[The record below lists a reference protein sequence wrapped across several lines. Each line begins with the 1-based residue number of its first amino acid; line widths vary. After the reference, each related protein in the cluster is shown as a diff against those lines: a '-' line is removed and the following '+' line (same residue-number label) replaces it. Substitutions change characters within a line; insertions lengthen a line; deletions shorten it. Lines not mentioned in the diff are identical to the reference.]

1 MGTRPN
7 SESSANLAWHP
18 AACIFPMM
26 PDDELQ
32 SLADDIAKHG
42 LREPVVM
49 FDGKVLDGRNRLVAC
64 RLAQIEPTFREFT
77 GTNLAA
83 LDFAWSLNGPRRHLD
98 SSQAAVAEAKKA
110 KLSNE
115 YAAGIAATKAAQP
128 KGGRP
133 KKTDQKP
140 PQKIGEVSKHDNE
153 TDSKRAKSSG
163 TNRTYI
169 KAAEKI
175 VATRPDLAEKI
186 EQGELTI
193 PQATAEIKRTEK
205 AAEIQQKAAAVQ
217 ELSNDQPLWTLIND
231 DVMTGLES
239 VRDNHGPARLIFTD
253 PPYNIGIDYGDGAE
267 ADSMPHDKFVGWCKD
282 WLALCRECLTDDGSL
297 WLMTCD
303 EVAAE
308 SCLILKDLGFN
319 IRNWIKWYETFGV
332 NCSGKFNRTSR
343 HIFYATMH
351 KRAMVWNAEPV
362 SRPSDRQTKYNDK
375 RAAAGGKIWDD
386 VWQIPRLTGSCEER
400 IPTFP
405 TQLPLALVEPI
416 VLCASEPGDLV
427 VDPFNGSGTTGV
439 AAIRNGRKYI
449 GIDKSETFIDL
460 AQKRLV
466 IS

>member
-1 MGTRPN
+1 MKQEKQTL
-7 SESSANLAWHP
+7 SWHP

-49 FDGKVLDGRNRLVAC
+49 FDGKVLDGRNRSAAC
-64 RLAQIEPTFREFT
+64 AIAQVKPKTIEFN
-77 GTNLAA
+77 GSASDA
-83 LDFAWSLNGPRRHLD
+83 LSFVWSKNRTRRHLS
-98 SSQAAVAEAKKA
+98 SSQAAIADAKRAQLDEEYQKA
-110 KLSNE
+110 
-115 YAAGIAATKAAQP
+115 IAATEAAQP

-133 KKTDQKP
+133 KTGGNNSP
-140 PQKIGEVSKHDNE
+140 
-153 TDSKRAKSSG
+153 SKRDDAKRTDAKRAESAG
-163 TNRTYI
+163 TNRKYI
-169 KAAEKI
+169 KPAETI

-186 EQGELTI
+186 EQGKLTI

-205 AAEIQQKAAAVQ
+205 AVELQQKAAAVQ
-217 ELSNDQPLWTLIND
+217 ELSSDQPLWTLIND

-375 RAAAGGKIWDD
+375 RAATGGKIWDD
-386 VWQIPRLTGSCEER
+386 VWQIPRLTGTCEER

-427 VDPFNGSGTTGV
+427 LDPFNGSGTTGV
-439 AAIRNGRKYI
+439 ASVRNGRKYI
-449 GIDKSETFIDL
+449 GIDKSEAFIDL

>member
-1 MGTRPN
+1 MGTRVDT
-7 SESSANLAWHP
+7 ANLAWHP

-49 FDGKVLDGRNRLVAC
+49 FDGKVLDGRNRSAAC
-64 RLAQIEPTFREFT
+64 AIAQVKPKTIEFNGTAADALAFV
-77 GTNLAA
+77 
-83 LDFAWSLNGPRRHLD
+83 WSKNRTRRHLT
-98 SSQAAVAEAKKA
+98 SSQAAIADAKRAQLDGEYQNAIAETAK
-110 KLSNE
+110 
-115 YAAGIAATKAAQP
+115 AQP
-128 KGGRP
+128 KNHHQKSKSTGGKNSP
-133 KKTDQKP
+133 
-140 PQKIGEVSKHDNE
+140 
-153 TDSKRAKSSG
+153 SKRDDTTRTDAKRAEAAG
-163 TNRTYI
+163 TNRKYI
-169 KAAEKI
+169 KPAEKI

-186 EQGELTI
+186 EQGKLTV
-193 PQATAEIKRTEK
+193 PQAAAEIKRTEK
-205 AAEIQQKAAAVQ
+205 AAEIKQKAEAVA

-282 WLALCRECLTDDGSL
+282 WLALCKECLTDDGSL

-375 RAAAGGKIWDD
+375 RAATGGKIWDD
-386 VWQIPRLTGSCEER
+386 VWQIPRLTGTCEER

-405 TQLPLALVEPI
+405 TQLPVALVEPI

-449 GIDKSETFIDL
+449 GIDKSEAFIDL

>member
-1 MGTRPN
+1 
-7 SESSANLAWHP
+7 
-18 AACIFPMM
+18 MM

-49 FDGKVLDGRNRLVAC
+49 FDGKVLDGRNRSAAC
-64 RLAQIEPTFREFT
+64 AIAQVKPKTIEFN
-77 GTNLAA
+77 GSASDA
-83 LDFAWSLNGPRRHLD
+83 LSFVWSKNRTRRHLS
-98 SSQAAVAEAKKA
+98 SSQAAIADAKRAQLDEEYQKA
-110 KLSNE
+110 
-115 YAAGIAATKAAQP
+115 IAATVAEQP

-133 KKTDQKP
+133 KTGTNNCTSKKDTSALTD
-140 PQKIGEVSKHDNE
+140 E
-153 TDSKRAKSSG
+153 KRATAAG

-169 KAAEKI
+169 KPAQKI

-186 EQGELTI
+186 EQGKLTI

-205 AAEIQQKAAAVQ
+205 AVELQQKAAAVQ
-217 ELSNDQPLWTLIND
+217 ELSNDQPSWTLIND

-416 VLCASEPGDLV
+416 VLCASELGDLV

-449 GIDKSETFIDL
+449 GIDKSESFIDL

>member
-1 MGTRPN
+1 MGTRQNGEAP
-7 SESSANLAWHP
+7 ANLAWHP
-18 AACIFPMM
+18 ASCIFPMM

-32 SLADDIAKHG
+32 ALADDIAKHG

-49 FDGKVLDGRNRLVAC
+49 FDGKVLDGRNRSAAC
-64 RLAQIEPTFREFT
+64 AIAQVKPKTIEFT
-77 GTNLAA
+77 GSASDALA
-83 LDFAWSLNGPRRHLD
+83 FVWSKNRTRRHLS
-98 SSQAAVAEAKKA
+98 SSQAAIADAKRAQLDEEYQKA
-110 KLSNE
+110 
-115 YAAGIAATKAAQP
+115 IAATVAEQP
-128 KGGRP
+128 KNQHD
-133 KKTDQKP
+133 KKKSAGSNNCT
-140 PQKIGEVSKHDNE
+140 SKKDNDAL
-153 TDSKRAKSSG
+153 TDSKRAASAG
-163 TNRTYI
+163 TNRGYI
-169 KAAEKI
+169 KPAEKI

-186 EQGELTI
+186 EQGKLTI

-239 VRDNHGPARLIFTD
+239 IRDNHGPARLIFTD
-253 PPYNIGIDYGDGAE
+253 PPYNIGIDYGEGSE

-282 WLALCRECLTDDGSL
+282 WLSLCRECLTDDGSL

-386 VWQIPRLTGSCEER
+386 VWQIPRLTGICEER

-449 GIDKSETFIDL
+449 GIDKSESFIDL

>member
-1 MGTRPN
+1 MGTRQNGDAP
-7 SESSANLAWHP
+7 ANLAWHP

-49 FDGKVLDGRNRLVAC
+49 FDGKVLDGRNRSAAC
-64 RLAQIEPTFREFT
+64 AIAQVKPKTIEFN
-77 GTNLAA
+77 GTAA
-83 LDFAWSLNGPRRHLD
+83 DALSFVWSKNRTRRHLS
-98 SSQAAVAEAKKA
+98 SSQAAIADAKRAQLDEEYQKA
-110 KLSNE
+110 
-115 YAAGIAATKAAQP
+115 IAATVAEQP

-133 KKTDQKP
+133 KT
-140 PQKIGEVSKHDNE
+140 GENNFP
-153 TDSKRAKSSG
+153 SKRDETARTDAKRAAAAG
-163 TNRTYI
+163 TNKGYI
-169 KAAEKI
+169 KPAEKI
-175 VATRPDLAEKI
+175 VATRPDLAAKI
-186 EQGELTI
+186 EQGKLTI
-193 PQATAEIKRTEK
+193 PQATAEIKRAEK
-205 AAEIQQKAAAVQ
+205 AVELQQKAAAVQ
-217 ELSNDQPLWTLIND
+217 ELSAEQPLWTLIND

-253 PPYNIGIDYGDGAE
+253 PPYNIGIDYGDGSE
-267 ADSMPHDKFVGWCKD
+267 ADSIPHDEFVDWCKN
-282 WLALCRECLTDDGSL
+282 WLALCRDCLTDDGSL

-303 EVAAE
+303 EMAAE
-308 SCLILKDLGFN
+308 SCLILKHLGFN

-343 HIFYATMH
+343 HIFYATMN
-351 KRAMVWNAEPV
+351 KRAVVWNPEPV

-386 VWQIPRLTGSCEER
+386 VWQIPRLTGTCEER

-427 VDPFNGSGTTGV
+427 LDPFNGSGTTGV
-439 AAIRNGRKYI
+439 AAIRNDRKYV
-449 GIDKSETFIDL
+449 GIDKSESFIDL

>member
-1 MGTRPN
+1 MSTT
-7 SESSANLAWHP
+7 EWHP

-26 PDDELQ
+26 PDEDLQ
-32 SLADDIAKHG
+32 ALADDIVKHG

-49 FDGKVLDGRNRLVAC
+49 FDGKVLDGRNRSAAC
-64 RLAQIEPTFREFT
+64 AIAQVTPKTTEFIGTPSDALAFV
-77 GTNLAA
+77 
-83 LDFAWSLNGPRRHLD
+83 WSKNRTRRHLD
-98 SSQAAVAEAKKA
+98 SSQSAMAEKKREILDKEYSAALK
-110 KLSNE
+110 ST
-115 YAAGIAATKAAQP
+115 AASLP

-133 KKTDQKP
+133 PKEKP
-140 PQKIGEVSKHDNE
+140 PVIVPEVSSHNRESE
-153 TDSKRAKSSG
+153 TIRAKAAG
-163 TNRTYI
+163 TNRNYL
-169 KAAEKI
+169 KAAGDILEK
-175 VATRPDLAEKI
+175 RPDLVTQI
-186 EQGELTI
+186 EQGKLTI
-193 PQATAEIKRTEK
+193 PQAAAEIRRTEK

-217 ELSNDQPLWTLIND
+217 ELSNDQPLFTLIHD
-231 DVMTGLES
+231 DVMTGLEV
-239 VRDNHGPARLIFTD
+239 VRDKHGPARLIFTD
-253 PPYNIGIDYGDGAE
+253 PPYNIGIDYGEGSE
-267 ADSMPHDKFVGWCKD
+267 ADSLPHDQFIGWCKD
-282 WLALCRECLTDDGSL
+282 WLSLCRECLTDDGSL

-308 SCLILKDLGFN
+308 SCIILKDLGFH

-351 KRAMVWNAEPV
+351 KRGVVWNAEPV

-386 VWQIPRLTGSCEER
+386 VWQIPRLTGTCEER

-439 AAIRNGRKYI
+439 AAIRNGRKYV
-449 GIDKSETFIDL
+449 GIDKSKSFIDL
-460 AQKRLV
+460 AEKRLV
-466 IS
+466 IL

>member
-1 MGTRPN
+1 MNTRRDTAP
-7 SESSANLAWHP
+7 ANLAWHP

-32 SLADDIAKHG
+32 ALADDIAAHG
-42 LREPVVM
+42 LREPVIL
-49 FDGKVLDGRNRLVAC
+49 FEGKVLDGRNRSAAC
-64 RLAQIEPTFREFT
+64 AIAQVTPKTSEFK
-77 GTNLAA
+77 GTAA
-83 LDFAWSLNGPRRHLD
+83 DALSFVWSKNRTRRHLS
-98 SSQAAVAEAKKA
+98 SSQAAIADAKRAQLDEEYQKAIAETAAKQPRNQYEKT
-110 KLSNE
+110 KP
-115 YAAGIAATKAAQP
+115 AGENNFP
-128 KGGRP
+128 
-133 KKTDQKP
+133 
-140 PQKIGEVSKHDNE
+140 SKRDE
-153 TDSKRAKSSG
+153 SARTDSKRAAAAG
-163 TNRTYI
+163 TNKGYI
-169 KAAEKI
+169 KPAEKI

-186 EQGELTI
+186 EQGKLTI
-193 PQATAEIKRTEK
+193 PQATAEIKRAEK
-205 AAEIQQKAAAVQ
+205 AAELKQKAAAVQ
-217 ELSNDQPLWTLIND
+217 QLSREQPLWTLIND
-231 DVMTGLES
+231 DVMNGLES

-253 PPYNIGIDYGDGAE
+253 PPYNIGVDYGDGSE
-267 ADSMPHDKFVGWCKD
+267 ADSIPHDQFVGWCKD
-282 WLALCRECLTDDGSL
+282 WLSLCRECLTDDGSL

-308 SCLILKDLGFN
+308 SCLILKDLGFH

-351 KRAMVWNAEPV
+351 KRAVVWNPEAV
-362 SRPSDRQTKYNDK
+362 ARPSDRQAKYNDK

-386 VWQIPRLTGSCEER
+386 VWQIPRLTGTCEER

-439 AAIRNGRKYI
+439 AAVRNGRKYI

-466 IS
+466 TT

>member
-1 MGTRPN
+1 MSTT
-7 SESSANLAWHP
+7 EWHP

-26 PDDELQ
+26 PDEDLQ
-32 SLADDIAKHG
+32 ALADDIVKHG

-49 FDGKVLDGRNRLVAC
+49 FDGKVLDGRNRSAAC
-64 RLAQIEPTFREFT
+64 AIAQVKPKTIEFT
-77 GTNLAA
+77 GSASDA
-83 LDFAWSLNGPRRHLD
+83 LSFVWSKNRTRRHLS
-98 SSQAAVAEAKKA
+98 SSQAAIADAKRAELDEQYKAAIAETAKTQPKNHHEKA
-110 KLSNE
+110 K
-115 YAAGIAATKAAQP
+115 TT
-128 KGGRP
+128 GGNN
-133 KKTDQKP
+133 
-140 PQKIGEVSKHDNE
+140 SA
-153 TDSKRAKSSG
+153 SKRDESTNTDAQRAAAAG
-163 TNRTYI
+163 TNRKYI
-169 KAAEKI
+169 KPAEKI

-186 EQGELTI
+186 EQGKLTI

-205 AAEIQQKAAAVQ
+205 AVELEQKAAAVQ

-253 PPYNIGIDYGDGAE
+253 PPYNIGIDYGEGSD
-267 ADSMPHDKFVGWCKD
+267 ADLLPQDQFIAWCKD
-282 WLALCRECLTDDGSL
+282 WLSLCRECLTDDGSL

-308 SCLILKDLGFN
+308 SCIILKDLGFH

-332 NCSGKFNRTSR
+332 NCFGKFNRTSR

-351 KRAMVWNAEPV
+351 KRGLVWNADAV

-375 RAAAGGKIWDD
+375 RAASGGKIWDD
-386 VWQIPRLTGSCEER
+386 VWQIPRLTGTCEER

-439 AAIRNGRKYI
+439 AAIRNGRKYV
-449 GIDKSETFIDL
+449 GIDKSKSFIDL
-460 AQKRLV
+460 AEKRLV